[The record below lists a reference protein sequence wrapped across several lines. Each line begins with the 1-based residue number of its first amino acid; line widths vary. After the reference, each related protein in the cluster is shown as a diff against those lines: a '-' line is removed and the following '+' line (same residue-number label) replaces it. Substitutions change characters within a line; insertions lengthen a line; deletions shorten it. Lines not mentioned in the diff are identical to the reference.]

1 MQVPQKRGGAV
12 LAAATAVAT
21 ISTAV
26 LVHLSAG
33 SAAAVTPDTSAPARA
48 AAVGSDAA
56 PEPVPTRTVTL
67 LTGDRVTVRGA
78 YAATVEPGPG
88 RTGVQFLTRRV
99 DDHLSVIPSDA
110 RSMLRDGR
118 LDARLF
124 DVTTLVDAGYDDR
137 RPDLRLIVTHTPD
150 TREVTLQ
157 DITSGG
163 GRMMRDLPSVHG
175 MAVQAQKSAATTL
188 WDALTSAEA
197 APRTLADG
205 ISKIWLDGVRRP
217 TLDRSVPQIGAPA
230 AWAAGYDGAGVTVA
244 VLDTGVDATHADL
257 AGKVVAEENFTEG
270 TEGDQDL
277 VGHGTHVASTV
288 AGNGAVYR
296 GVAPGARL
304 LDGKVCVADGCNES
318 WILGGMQW
326 AAQQGAKVVNLS
338 LGGPDTAE
346 VDPLEQAV
354 QNLSAEHGTL
364 FAVAAGN
371 TAPAL
376 PVNSPASAD
385 AALAVGAVDDDDALA
400 DFSAHGPRVADGAI
414 KPDLT
419 APGVD
424 ITAARGA
431 DASVGTPGEAYVT
444 LSGTSMATPHAAGAA
459 AIVAQQHPDWTGAQL
474 KAALMTA
481 AKPNPDLDVFAQGN
495 GRLDVA
501 KAVTQT
507 VTATPASLSFGRQA
521 WPHDDD
527 TAVARTVTY
536 RNDGSSPVTLA
547 LAVSAA
553 SPTGQASA
561 AFTVDKP
568 SVTVPAGGSAQVAV
582 TADTSV
588 AGPDGFLV
596 GALTATAGDTVV
608 RTPVA
613 VDREVESY
621 QLTLAHLGLDGQPTA
636 DFLTVVANWDGSVV
650 RTVPAEGAV
659 RVPRGSYSVMSVV
672 TSPRPDQTGWVF
684 AVLGQPR
691 LDVSAD
697 QAVTLD
703 ARLAQPVSVTAPG
716 TPVFSEVSTLAKVG
730 QSTVE
735 VGTLG
740 GNFSAVA
747 AGEVGPQR
755 TAQGFATRVAGTFVA
770 DEPAAYLLTWY
781 TDGRVPDGFTRTATT
796 SALATVLA
804 DHAGQATQT
813 EGRKSAW
820 SAHPQMPVGGFAA
833 ALGFKLPSVRTE
845 YYNTDGGGMWGRA
858 LDEVTP
864 GDQPQ
869 YVTST
874 VAPLTTYQ
882 PGQSYQ
888 EAWNRGVFGP
898 TVAAP
903 QLPEQWV
910 TRTGDQ
916 MRVLSP
922 LYGDGAGR
930 AGYSSIATATTTV
943 YRNGE
948 KLAEVD
954 TPTGEF
960 DVPAGVGD
968 YRVQIVSERA
978 APAELSTRVEV
989 AWTFSSGHVAG
1000 DTPTRL
1006 PVSTVQFSP
1015 PVDNVNTAPAGRP
1028 ASIPVTLRSQPGS
1041 PAGSLRTLA
1050 VQVSYDDGGTW
1061 AAVPVMSGPTRAQ
1074 VTHPGTAGFVS
1085 LRATATDTA
1094 GNTVTQTVI
1103 RAYRI
1108 G

>member
-1 MQVPQKRGGAV
+1 MQVPQKRGGRV

-26 LVHLSAG
+26 LVHLGAASAG
-33 SAAAVTPDTSAPARA
+33 VVAPDTPAAANFAAAESAAAA
-48 AAVGSDAA
+48 A
-56 PEPVPTRTVTL
+56 EPVPTRTVTL

-88 RTGVQFLTRRV
+88 RTGVQFLTRRL

-110 RSMLRDGR
+110 LSMLQADR

-124 DVTTLVDAGYDDR
+124 DVTTLIDAGYDDH

-157 DITSGG
+157 DVTSGG
-163 GRMMRDLPSVHG
+163 GRMMRDLPSIHG
-175 MAVQAQKSAATTL
+175 MAVQASKAGATRL
-188 WDALTSAEA
+188 WDAITSAES
-197 APRTLADG
+197 APRTLDDG

-217 TLDRSVPQIGAPA
+217 TLDHSVPQIGAPA
-230 AWAAGYDGAGVTVA
+230 AWAAGYDGTGVTVA
-244 VLDTGVDATHADL
+244 VLDSGIDATHPDL
-257 AGKVVAEENFTEG
+257 AGKVAAEENFTEG
-270 TEGDQDL
+270 DEGDQDL

-304 LDGKVCVADGCNES
+304 LDGKVCVDAGCNES

-326 AAQQGAKVVNLS
+326 AAERGAKVVNMS

-354 QNLSAEHGTL
+354 RNLSAEHGTL
-364 FAVAAGN
+364 FVVAAGN

-385 AALAVGAVDDDDALA
+385 AALAVGAVDDNDALA
-400 DFSAHGPRVADGAI
+400 DFSAHGPRVADSAI

-424 ITAARGA
+424 ITAARA
-431 DASVGTPGEAYVT
+431 ASAGTPGEAYVT
-444 LSGTSMATPHAAGAA
+444 MSGTSMATPHAAGAA
-459 AIVAQQHPDWTGAQL
+459 AILAQQHPDWTGAQL

-527 TAVARTVTY
+527 TPVAKTVSY
-536 RNDGSSPVTLA
+536 RNDGSSPLTLA

-553 SPTGQASA
+553 SPGT
-561 AFTVDKP
+561 FTVDKP
-568 SVTVPAGGSAQVAV
+568 NITLPAGGTASVTV

-588 AGPDGFLV
+588 DGPDGLLV
-596 GALTATAGDTVV
+596 GSLTATAGNTMV
-608 RTPVA
+608 RTPIA

-621 QLTLAHLGLDGQPTA
+621 QLTLAHVGLDGQPNA

-650 RTVPAEGAV
+650 RTVPAGGTV
-659 RVPRGSYSVMSVV
+659 RVPRGSYAVMSVV
-672 TSPRPDQTGWVF
+672 TSERPDRTGWVF
-684 AVLGQPR
+684 SALGQPR
-691 LDVSAD
+691 LDISAD
-697 QAVTLD
+697 QTVTLD

-716 TPVFSEVSTLAKVG
+716 TPVFSEVSTLAKAG
-730 QSTVE
+730 KSTVE

-747 AGEVGPQR
+747 TGQIGPER
-755 TAQGFATRVAGTFVA
+755 TTEGFATRVAGTFVA
-770 DEPAAYLLTWY
+770 DEPAGHPDAYLLTWY
-781 TDGRVPDGFTRTATT
+781 TQGRVPRGFVRDAATT
-796 SALATVLA
+796 ALATVRA
-804 DHAGQATQT
+804 DHAGQATET

-833 ALGFKLPSVRTE
+833 ALGFELPSVRTE
-845 YYNTDGGGMWGRA
+845 YYNTDGGGLWGRA
-858 LDEVTP
+858 LDEVVP

-882 PGQSYQ
+882 PEQSYQ

-948 KLAEVD
+948 KLAEVEQ
-954 TPTGEF
+954 PTGEF
-960 DVPAGVGD
+960 TVPADAGD

-978 APAELSTRVEV
+978 APAELSTRIEV
-989 AWTFSSGHVAG
+989 AWTFSSGHVGG

-1015 PVDNVNTAPAGRP
+1015 PVDNENTAPAGRP
-1028 ASIPVTLRSQPGS
+1028 ATIPVAVRPQPGS

-1050 VQVSYDDGGTW
+1050 VQVSYDDGQTW
-1061 AAVPVMSGPTRAQ
+1061 ASVPVLNGPTRAQ
-1074 VTHPGTAGFVS
+1074 LTHPGTAGFVS

-1094 GNTVTQTVI
+1094 GNTVTQTII

-1108 G
+1108 N